1 MSAPVPPHPPSP
13 PLVLVV
19 PIEGTIDLGMGPF
32 VERALRE
39 AGESQAAAV
48 VLDVNTLGGRV
59 DAAIAI
65 RDQLL
70 GSAVPTVAY
79 INPRA
84 ISAGALI
91 ALAAETI
98 VVARGATIGAATP
111 VLLGSDGDAPQP
123 VEEKTLSRSRSPSCS
138 PSFWS
143 RAPSPRRLGD
153 GRRGGR

>member
-1 MSAPVPPHPPSP
+1 VLIALIAVPVVFRVVAAAAPARP

-39 AGESQAAAV
+39 AAESQAVAV

-65 RDQLL
+65 RNQLL
-70 GSAVPTVAY
+70 GSAVPTVAF

-111 VLLGSDGDAPQP
+111 VLIGRDGELPQP
-123 VEEKTLSRSRSPSCS
+123 LEEKTLSYVRKELQASC
-138 PSFWS
+138 
-143 RAPSPRRLGD
+143 
-153 GRRGGR
+153 